1 MDFEKKNRAYK
12 SVMLVIVTALI
23 TFLITA
29 IGMYNYV
36 TKTDAGITK
45 VVTSSEPTKLDTK
58 LRLIRKYLEENYL
71 GDIASDEELTES
83 AIKGYVEGLKDE
95 YTEYLTKDEYDE
107 LMVSVNGNYVGI
119 GIYMTQDRYENIVVL
134 LPIEKLK
141 ASVYQPRK
149 AFNEES
155 LNELASS
162 IKEHGLLEPLL
173 VKKSQDEMYEIIC
186 GERRFRAC
194 KIVVLDS

>member
-58 LRLIRKYLEENYL
+58 INKKIFRRKLF
-71 GDIASDEELTES
+71 G
-83 AIKGYVEGLKDE
+83 
-95 YTEYLTKDEYDE
+95 
-107 LMVSVNGNYVGI
+107 
-119 GIYMTQDRYENIVVL
+119 RY
-134 LPIEKLK
+134 
-141 ASVYQPRK
+141 
-149 AFNEES
+149 
-155 LNELASS
+155 
-162 IKEHGLLEPLL
+162 
-173 VKKSQDEMYEIIC
+173 C
-186 GERRFRAC
+186 FR
-194 KIVVLDS
+194 